1 MPPIHGRV
9 GFFLVHC
16 PFCANDDTRVID
28 SRVVEDGAAV
38 RRRRE
43 CEVCGKRYST
53 YERAELRL
61 PMVVKK
67 DGTRQAFNVEK
78 IRGGLQKALEKRPV
92 SADNLEQAVNS
103 ILRSVQELGESEI
116 PAESVG
122 EFVMKQLQDLDG
134 VAYVRFASV
143 YREFKDVDDFL
154 AAVKNAMADK

>member
-1 MPPIHGRV
+1 M
-9 GFFLVHC
+9 HC

-28 SRVVEDGAAV
+28 SRVVEDGASV

-67 DGTRQAFNVEK
+67 DGTRQAFNIEK
-78 IRGGLQKALEKRPV
+78 IRSGLQKALEKRPV
-92 SADNLEQAVNS
+92 SADSLEQAVNS
-103 ILRSVQELGESEI
+103 ILRLVQELGESEI
-116 PAESVG
+116 PAETVG
-122 EFVMKQLQDLDG
+122 EFVMQQLQGLDG

>member
-1 MPPIHGRV
+1 M
-9 GFFLVHC
+9 HC

-28 SRVVEDGAAV
+28 SRVVEEGAAV

-61 PMVVKK
+61 PLVVKK
-67 DGTRQAFNVEK
+67 DATRQAFDVEK
-78 IRGGLQKALEKRPV
+78 IRGGLRKALEKRPV
-92 SADNLEQAVNS
+92 SAEQLEQAVNS
-103 ILRSVQELGESEI
+103 VLRSVQELGESEV
-116 PAESVG
+116 AAGVVG
-122 EFVMKQLQDLDG
+122 EFVMQQLQNLDG

>member
-1 MPPIHGRV
+1 M
-9 GFFLVHC
+9 HC

-67 DGTRQAFNVEK
+67 DGARQSFNVEK

-92 SADNLEQAVNS
+92 SAEKLEQAVNNV
-103 ILRSVQELGESEI
+103 LRAVQELGESEV
-116 PAESVG
+116 PADRVG
-122 EFVMKQLQDLDG
+122 EFVMQQLRDLDG